1 MLLRFLFWFFVH
13 LQLNKDP
20 FGESWLVKLK
30 VSQPKDL
37 DALLDASSYHEVVE
51 KEKH

>member
-1 MLLRFLFWFFVH
+1 MLYGGFDLS
-13 LQLNKDP
+13 QLNKDP

-30 VSQPKDL
+30 VTEPKDL
-37 DALLDASSYHEVVE
+37 NALLDASAYHEVVE